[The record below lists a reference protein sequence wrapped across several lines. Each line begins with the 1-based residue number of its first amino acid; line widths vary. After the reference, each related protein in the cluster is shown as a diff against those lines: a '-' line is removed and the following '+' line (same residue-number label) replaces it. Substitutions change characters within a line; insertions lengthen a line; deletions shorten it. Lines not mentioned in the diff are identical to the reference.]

1 MTRFTGVIVGSVQDV
16 DDPNGLGRIR
26 VEFPWMGGA
35 SQSHWAPIAAGMAG
49 GGRGMFFMPEV
60 GDEALVAFDHGD
72 VDQAVVLGFLWN
84 GRDLPP
90 SKNVHERTIRSVN
103 GHTIRFLDSTPDGGN
118 LGGIVIEDGHHNR
131 IVLSNAKI
139 TIQSTAVLDLR
150 APTILINGRVVTPNS
165 NPI

>member
-1 MTRFTGVIVGSVQDV
+1 MKFTGVIVGNVQDV
-16 DDPNGLGRIR
+16 NDPNGLGRIR
-26 VEFPWMGGA
+26 VEFPWLGGA
-35 SQSHWAPIAAGMAG
+35 SNTQWAPIAAGMAG

-72 VDQAVVLGFLWN
+72 IDQAIVIGFLWN

-90 SKNVHERTIRSVN
+90 STSVHERMIRSVN
-103 GHTIRFLDSTPDGGN
+103 GHTIRFLDSTPSGGDM
-118 LGGIVIEDGHHNR
+118 GGIVIEDAHHNR

-139 TIQSTAVLDLR
+139 TIQSAAVLELR
-150 APTILINGRVVTPNS
+150 APTVLINGRLVSPTN